1 MSRAKQKVPVIALAA
16 VAAADLVVVTSNK
29 PLPVWMTTIQI
40 GVIWVYPY
48 GGITAGPIDS
58 QLRRL

>member
-1 MSRAKQKVPVIALAA
+1 MSRAKQKVPVIALA
-16 VAAADLVVVTSNK
+16 AAADLVVVTSNK